1 MGGRWTLFWS
11 LFAPHL
17 KSEIWIIVQAGA
29 LMSRSREH
37 SKITTLMT
45 LLEVVSKRP
54 SDEHVFRM
62 LRIVVP
68 D

>member
-1 MGGRWTLFWS
+1 M
-11 LFAPHL
+11 
-17 KSEIWIIVQAGA
+17 QAAA

-37 SKITTLMT
+37 SQITTLMT